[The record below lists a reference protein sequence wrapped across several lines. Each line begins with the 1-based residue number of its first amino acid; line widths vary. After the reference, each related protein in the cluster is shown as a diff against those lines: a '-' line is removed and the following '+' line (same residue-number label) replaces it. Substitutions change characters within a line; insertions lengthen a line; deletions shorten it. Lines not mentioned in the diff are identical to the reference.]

1 MNRFE
6 HITQQMMIK
15 IDGENIYLNHFP
27 FLCYPDSKRHTVY
40 QFFGHVHSGPLS
52 QDGSDI
58 SRLVNLMPNQYDV
71 GVDNNNFT
79 PVSFQEIKQK
89 IGQKN

>member
-1 MNRFE
+1 
-6 HITQQMMIK
+6 
-15 IDGENIYLNHFP
+15 
-27 FLCYPDSKRHTVY
+27 
-40 QFFGHVHSGPLS
+40 
-52 QDGSDI
+52 
-58 SRLVNLMPNQYDV
+58 MPNQYDV